1 MNKQEA
7 FKIGFL
13 SRCIEDG
20 CSPQEI
26 DRRAKLAADL
36 MTKEAVAPVAGAAA
50 AAAAGAGY
58 GTLTGAW
65 DNMKNL
71 FNQAPGLVAAGMVAP
86 YAIGGTAAYLNHMSN
101 EAADETPDGGSFAM
115 EEAKKLELA
124 DEYRRMTQQLEQQKR
139 IRDYKQQ
146 RKRTGQVFL

>member
-20 CSPQEI
+20 CSAEEI
-26 DRRAKLAADL
+26 SCRAKLAADL
-36 MTKEAVAPVAGAAA
+36 MTKKGYASLFGPLAAGLGIGT
-50 AAAAGAGY
+50 AAGAG
-58 GTLTGAW
+58 
-65 DNMKNL
+65 DNIKSL
-71 FNQAPGLVAAGMVAP
+71 INQAPAATLAVAAAP
-86 YAIGGTAAYLNHMSN
+86 YAVGGLMAYLNHSAN
-101 EAADETPDGGSFAM
+101 EAADEMPGGGSFAV

-124 DEYRRMTQQLEQQKR
+124 DEYNRMTQQLQQQKR

>member
-20 CSPQEI
+20 CSPEEI
-26 DRRAKLAADL
+26 SQRAKLAADL
-36 MTKEAVAPVAGAAA
+36 MTKEGFAQLAAPL
-50 AAAAGAGY
+50 AAGAGI
-58 GTLTGAW
+58 GAASGFG
-65 DNMKNL
+65 DNLKNL
-71 FNQAPGLVAAGMVAP
+71 INQAPGLATAAVAAP
-86 YAIGGTAAYLNHMSN
+86 YAAGGLLAYLSHSAN
-101 EAADETPDGGSFAM
+101 EAADEMPDGGSFAM

-124 DEYRRMTQQLEQQKR
+124 DEYRRMTQQLQQQKR

>member
-13 SRCIEDG
+13 SRCIEEG
-20 CSPQEI
+20 CDTAEI
-26 DRRAKLAADL
+26 NRRIKVANELLTKQGVVQVAAPA
-36 MTKEAVAPVAGAAA
+36 MA

-58 GTLTGAW
+58 SGLEGI
-65 DNMKNL
+65 KHL
-71 FNQAPGLVAAGMVAP
+71 FSQAPAATAALAAAP
-86 YAIGGTAAYLNHMSN
+86 YAIGGIGAYLNHMAQ
-101 EAADETPDGGSFAM
+101 EQFDEMPDGGSFAV
-115 EEAKKLELA
+115 EEAKNVELA
-124 DEYRRMTQQLEQQKR
+124 DEYRRMTEQLQQQKR